1 MKRHVDA
8 KREDVTF
15 EEGQWVYVKLKPGR
29 QISVAAPRH
38 PKLSKR
44 FFGPFQVVERIGRVA
59 YRLQLPPE
67 SRIHPVF
74 HSSLL
79 RAHYGDPPA
88 HGGDWPLQTQDQQPL
103 RKPLCFLSSRLDS
116 TTTPPTRW
124 VLTQWEGEPP
134 EDTTWEL
141 WDELRDVYHLED
153 KVDFWE
159 GGNVSSTS
167 QIRLPPST
175 SSPSSPAT
183 TTARPAHPRL
193 RNPPPHLQDYYTD
206 IEGNT

>member
-153 KVDFWE
+153 KVDFW
-159 GGNVSSTS
+159 GGGIVSTTQS
-167 QIRLPPST
+167 PPPRATASSNQSL
-175 SSPSSPAT
+175 SSPPRA
-183 TTARPAHPRL
+183 TARPTRVSK
-193 RNPPPHLQDYYTD
+193 PPSYLHDYDRST
-206 IEGNT
+206 